1 MKKLLTTLLFLVST
15 TFVNASDIKLMTEN
29 YPPYNMEVNGELQ
42 GLTIEVTE
50 AILKELGLKQNKFD
64 IELLSWSKVYSTT
77 LNNKNHMISAT
88 RTTKREKL
96 FKWVGPVSKT
106 TIGIIALKSKK
117 IIIKDSSDLKKYKIG
132 AVKKDIGET
141 LLLVNNVPK
150 KNIQVLDGTNSLANA
165 FYKLE
170 RDKIDMFAYETKVA
184 RYSADLN
191 GYDIDDY
198 EVIYTLKNAELH
210 FAFNRLTPDATI
222 QKWQKA
228 LDEIKANG
236 IYSKIIEK
244 Y

>member
-1 MKKLLTTLLFLVST
+1 MKKILTILFILGIT
-15 TFVNASDIKLMTEN
+15 TFTQATNIKMMTEN

-50 AILKELGLKQNKFD
+50 AILKEIGSKKNKFD

-77 LNNKNHMISAT
+77 LNTKNHMISAT
-88 RTTKREKL
+88 RTAQREKL

-106 TIGIIALKSKK
+106 TIGIIALKSKNIVIKK
-117 IIIKDSSDLKKYKIG
+117 ISDLNKYKIG
-132 AVKKDIGET
+132 AVKKDIGEV
-141 LLLVNNVPK
+141 LLLKNNVPS
-150 KNIQVLDGTNSLANA
+150 KNIKVLDGTNSLANA

-184 RYSADLN
+184 KYSADLN
-191 GYDIDDY
+191 GYDTNEY
-198 EVIYTLKNAELH
+198 EVVYILKNAELY
-210 FAFNRLTPDATI
+210 FAFNRLTPNATV

-228 LDEIKANG
+228 LDTIKANG
-236 IYSKIIEK
+236 IYDRIIKK